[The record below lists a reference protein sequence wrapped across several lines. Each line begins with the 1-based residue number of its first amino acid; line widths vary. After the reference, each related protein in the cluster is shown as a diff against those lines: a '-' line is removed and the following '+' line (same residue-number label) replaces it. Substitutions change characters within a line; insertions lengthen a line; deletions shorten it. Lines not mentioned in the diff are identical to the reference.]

1 MTVSQRF
8 TASSGAMFAYSGDC
22 ARLTKETV
30 TEALIEL
37 ISLSSAYFL
46 TAASSELCVGAFPP
60 KSEEKSRTRMRVE
73 IPLVFVTLY
82 ELVRLTS
89 SVLT

>member
-8 TASSGAMFAYSGDC
+8 TVSSGAIFAYSGDC

-46 TAASSELCVGAFPP
+46 TAASSELCVGSFDP

-73 IPLVFVTLY
+73 IPLVLVTL
-82 ELVRLTS
+82 
-89 SVLT
+89 